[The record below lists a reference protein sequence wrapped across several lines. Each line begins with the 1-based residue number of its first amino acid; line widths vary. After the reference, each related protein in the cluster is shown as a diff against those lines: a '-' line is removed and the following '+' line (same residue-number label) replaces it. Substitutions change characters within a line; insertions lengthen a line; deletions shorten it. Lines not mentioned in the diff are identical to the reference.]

1 MKENNRNLVVKDETT
16 TTGGEVVINLPAY
29 DTDITLRLPNG
40 KLIAIQFRVE
50 QPSIDFI
57 LPENC
62 AVNCWKGD
70 DMEPAGAMRRKPGQ
84 GSQAHVRFA
93 KQLAIPLHHSVLDEE
108 SARGWVFCDE
118 ESDEEIG
125 FAEPGEYPNA
135 EIAVDKFGREHG
147 EDFSV
152 YFRDAKGEM
161 HAVADES
168 KPDDF
173 D

>member
-16 TTGGEVVINLPAY
+16 TAGGEVIINLPAH

-93 KQLAIPLHHSVLDEE
+93 KHQ
-108 SARGWVFCDE
+108 R
-118 ESDEEIG
+118 
-125 FAEPGEYPNA
+125 
-135 EIAVDKFGREHG
+135 
-147 EDFSV
+147 
-152 YFRDAKGEM
+152 
-161 HAVADES
+161 
-168 KPDDF
+168 
-173 D
+173 